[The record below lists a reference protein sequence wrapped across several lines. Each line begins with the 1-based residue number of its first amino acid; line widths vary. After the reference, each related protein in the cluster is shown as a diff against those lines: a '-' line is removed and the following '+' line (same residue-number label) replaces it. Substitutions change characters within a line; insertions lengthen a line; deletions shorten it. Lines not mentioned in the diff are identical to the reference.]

1 MQRVSF
7 CCARKDKSAQVTQ
20 FFAAGS
26 TLVLVAVLQTLQKSP
41 VSFSS
46 VQIVIYRVPTTT
58 LKYESNRE

>member
-1 MQRVSF
+1 M
-7 CCARKDKSAQVTQ
+7 TQ